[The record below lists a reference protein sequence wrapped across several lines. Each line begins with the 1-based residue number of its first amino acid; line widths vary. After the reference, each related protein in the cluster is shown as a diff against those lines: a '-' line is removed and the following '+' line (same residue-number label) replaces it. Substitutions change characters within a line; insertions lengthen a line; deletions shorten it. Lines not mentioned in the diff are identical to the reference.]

1 MEFGYDVIY
10 FIYQFLVSSS
20 FLILAAIG
28 MAIIYGMMDIT
39 NMAQGEFMMIGAYT
53 TVLLVNRGNCPF
65 VIAVLAGTVMTTSL
79 GWFCDRVIIRR
90 LYGRTMDSIVVTW
103 GISII
108 LQQLIY
114 IVFGPDLAG
123 ISTPLGSFKIGQI
136 SYSIYRLLLIGVAT
150 VLVVG
155 CFLLFRLTKFGLHS
169 RATMQNREIAS
180 TFGVNTNRIN
190 SLTFMLGS
198 ALAGLVGSLYA
209 PLMGITPTIGTNFL
223 VESFVTVVV
232 GGANPLAGTIL
243 AGTGLGLVE
252 GTLSI
257 FYGTFIGRIGILLI
271 AILTIRVLPNGFSGL
286 VEKRSMR
293 RKRQ

>member
-1 MEFGYDVIY
+1 MGYDVIY
-10 FIYQFLVSSS
+10 FIYQFLVSTS
-20 FLILAAIG
+20 FLILAALG

-39 NMAQGEFMMIGAYT
+39 NMAQGEFMMLGAYT
-53 TVLLVNRGNCPF
+53 TVLLVNRAGCPF
-65 VIAVLAGTVMTTSL
+65 VLAVLCGTVVTAL
-79 GWFCDRVIIRR
+79 FGGLCDRLIIRR
-90 LYGRTMDSIVVTW
+90 LYGRTLDSIVVTW

-114 IVFGPDLAG
+114 ILFGPDLEG
-123 ISTPLGSFKIGQI
+123 ISTPFGSFKIGSV
-136 SYSIYRLLLIGVAT
+136 SYSVYRIMLIGIAV
-150 VLVVG
+150 VLVLG
-155 CFLLFRLTKFGLHS
+155 FYLLFKLTKFGLHS

-180 TFGVNTNRIN
+180 AFGVNTYKIN

-209 PLMGITPTIGTNFL
+209 PLMGITPTMGTNFL
-223 VESFVTVVV
+223 TESFVTVVV
-232 GGANPLAGTIL
+232 GGANPLAGTVL

-271 AILTIRVLPNGFSGL
+271 AILSIRILPNGFSGL
-286 VEKRSMR
+286 VERNSIR
-293 RKRQ
+293 RKRR

>member
-1 MEFGYDVIY
+1 MQVGYDVIY
-10 FIYQFLVSSS
+10 FIYQFLVSTS
-20 FLILAAIG
+20 FLILAALG

-39 NMAQGEFMMIGAYT
+39 NMAQGEFMMLGAYT
-53 TVLLVNRGNCPF
+53 TVLLVNRAGCPF
-65 VIAVLAGTVMTTSL
+65 MLAVLCGTVVTAL
-79 GWFCDRVIIRR
+79 FGGLCDRLIIRR
-90 LYGRTMDSIVVTW
+90 LYGRTLDSIVVTW

-114 IVFGPDLAG
+114 ILFGPDLE
-123 ISTPLGSFKIGQI
+123 GSV
-136 SYSIYRLLLIGVAT
+136 SYSVYRIMLIGIAV
-150 VLVVG
+150 VLVLG
-155 CFLLFRLTKFGLHS
+155 FYLLFKLTKFGLHS

-180 TFGVNTNRIN
+180 AFGVNTYKIN

-209 PLMGITPTIGTNFL
+209 PLMGITPTMGTNFL
-223 VESFVTVVV
+223 TESFVTVVV
-232 GGANPLAGTIL
+232 GGANPLAGTVL

-271 AILTIRVLPNGFSGL
+271 AILSIRVLPNGFSGL
-286 VEKRSMR
+286 VERNSIR
-293 RKRQ
+293 RKRR